1 MEREGS
7 QAQGHACPENP
18 QRLVSEAVIVMLS
31 ERGRPRQV
39 RNMATPPS
47 SSTPSS
53 ATRAVRGRSLRGWG
67 ILVLVFFLLSSAVG
81 GSLALESSYLLVTLA
96 SHIGLALVTLGLAGY
111 ATSFVGRPYKP
122 MPRGLAGLSA
132 LSALG
137 ATIAGTIF
145 LAGGQGAAALYA
157 MEGFAGIGILAAL
170 LMIVFGGPSGK
181 RVPVASDS

>member
-1 MEREGS
+1 
-7 QAQGHACPENP
+7 
-18 QRLVSEAVIVMLS
+18 
-31 ERGRPRQV
+31 
-39 RNMATPPS
+39 MAPPPS
-47 SSTPSS
+47 SSTSSS
-53 ATRAVRGRSLRGWG
+53 ATAAVPGPSLRRWG

-111 ATSFVGRPYKP
+111 ATSFVGRSYKS
-122 MPRGLAGLSA
+122 MPRGFAGLSA

-145 LAGGQGAAALYA
+145 LVGGQSAATLDV

-170 LMIVFGGPSGK
+170 LMIVFGGQSGK
-181 RVPVASDS
+181 RVSVAPHS

>member
-1 MEREGS
+1 
-7 QAQGHACPENP
+7 
-18 QRLVSEAVIVMLS
+18 
-31 ERGRPRQV
+31 
-39 RNMATPPS
+39 MASPPS
-47 SSTPSS
+47 PSTSSS
-53 ATRAVRGRSLRGWG
+53 ATTAGPSLRVWG

-111 ATSFVGRPYKP
+111 ATSFTGRSYKA
-122 MPRGLAGLSA
+122 MPRGFAGLSA

-145 LAGGQGAAALYA
+145 LVGGQNTASLYA

-170 LMIVFGGPSGK
+170 LMIVFGGNSGK
-181 RVPVASDS
+181 RVSVAPLS